1 MPIITNQDVGIEVGD
16 VDLIDTTYDATTDGL
31 PVMNEVNNLTMPKII
46 KEQPR
51 PKNIGK
57 GTWDKGIAKELA
69 KQSKFYSKANKVLEK
84 LGYIGVGLDVFIG
97 IYENRQAGT
106 SWKRT
111 ASDAFV
117 DLTISLFIFAVAVP
131 IATVVAAVLGA
142 VLGGLVGVVFGS
154 GPGAV
159 LGAAL
164 GSGISIAIISIL
176 VASGLNYLFNKWDGY
191 KGKTISEHMKEALWS
206 DINWLEEFFNGLI
219 SCCD

>member
-1 MPIITNQDVGIEVGD
+1 
-16 VDLIDTTYDATTDGL
+16 
-31 PVMNEVNNLTMPKII
+31 MPKII

-84 LGYIGVGLDVFIG
+84 LGYIGVG
-97 IYENRQAGT
+97 
-106 SWKRT
+106 
-111 ASDAFV
+111 
-117 DLTISLFIFAVAVP
+117 
-131 IATVVAAVLGA
+131 A
-142 VLGGLVGVVFGS
+142 VLGGLVGLFFGS
-154 GPGAV
+154 GPGAAV
-159 LGAAL
+159 GAAL

-176 VASGLNYLFNKWDGY
+176 VASGLDYLFNKWDGY

-219 SCCD
+219 SSCD

>member
-97 IYENRQAGT
+97 IYENIQAGT

-117 DLTISLFIFAVAVP
+117 DLTISLFIFTVAP
-131 IATVVAAVLGA
+131 FLAEITGIILGA
-142 VLGGLVGVVFGS
+142 VIGAVFGS
-154 GPGAV
+154 APGAAV
-159 LGAAL
+159 GAAL
-164 GSGISIAIISIL
+164 GSGLGLSVLTIAYAYLLDHELNDREII
-176 VASGLNYLFNKWDGY
+176 N
-191 KGKTISEHMKEALWS
+191 GKTINEQMKEAMWYN
-206 DINWLEEFFNGLI
+206 INWLENLFDDLYECFE
-219 SCCD
+219 